1 MLGPFTALRE
11 HRPLT
16 RELSRREVLV
26 RYRGANFGLVWS
38 LISPFLMLCVYTFA
52 FGTVMGGRW
61 PENERSEASF
71 AIILFAGLI
80 VHGFFAECFT
90 RAPTLVL
97 SNANF
102 VKKVVFPLEV
112 LPWAMLASALFHTL
126 ANVLVFVLLR
136 FAMDGAFDWTI
147 VFLPL
152 VLLPLATLTL
162 GLSWILASLGVYVR
176 DIVQVVGVLSTALL
190 FLSSAIVPLH
200 TVPRSYRWVFELNPL
215 TFIINQARDVML
227 WGRPPDWV
235 GLGLYMVAATAVLY
249 AGHAWFR
256 ATQKGFADVI

>member
-1 MLGPFTALRE
+1 MLGPFAALRE
-11 HRPLT
+11 HRSLT
-16 RELSRREVLV
+16 RELSRREVLG
-26 RYRGANFGLVWS
+26 RYRGANFGLMWT

-52 FGTVMGGRW
+52 FGTVMDGRW
-61 PENERSEASF
+61 PEDERGDASF

-80 VHGFFAECFT
+80 VHGFFAECFN

-102 VKKVVFPLEV
+102 VKKVVFPLDV
-112 LPWAMLASALFHTL
+112 LPWAMLMSALFHTL
-126 ANVLVFVLLR
+126 TNVLVFVALR
-136 FAMDGAFDWTI
+136 FIMDGAFDWTI

-162 GLSWILASLGVYVR
+162 GLSWFLASLGVYVR
-176 DIVQVVGVLSTALL
+176 DIVQVVGVLSMALL
-190 FLSSAIVPLH
+190 FLSSALVPVH

-215 TFIINQARDVML
+215 TFIINQAREVML
-227 WGRPPDWV
+227 WGRLPDWA
-235 GLGLYMVAATAVLY
+235 GLGLYMAVATAVLY

-256 ATQKGFADVI
+256 ATEKGFADVL